1 MGRAWCGSGDH
12 RSTISTISEKRLRT
26 GACKDPRML
35 HGLIDMLVPSGS
47 KRRAR
52 PLLERGE
59 VLVGRIDAI
68 RVLKRG
74 ESPDDWEYGVQAA
87 GTRFGM
93 RQWLEPARGRASLG
107 AEVVLRRLEDR
118 ALIDWP
124 ATFERL
130 GLGTTAHS
138 VDLWKPLRE
147 PPPPGLTGVTEAELA
162 RRREVPP
169 PSD

>member
-1 MGRAWCGSGDH
+1 
-12 RSTISTISEKRLRT
+12 
-26 GACKDPRML
+26 ML
-35 HGLIDMLVPSGS
+35 NGLIEMLIPSGA

-68 RVLKRG
+68 RVIKQG
-74 ESPDDWEYGVQAA
+74 ESLDWWEYGVEAA
-87 GTRFGM
+87 GTRYGM

-107 AEVVLRRLEDR
+107 TEVVLRRLEDR

-130 GLGTTAHS
+130 GLGTVSHS
-138 VDLWKPLRE
+138 VDGWKPLRE

-162 RRREVPP
+162 RRRQVPP